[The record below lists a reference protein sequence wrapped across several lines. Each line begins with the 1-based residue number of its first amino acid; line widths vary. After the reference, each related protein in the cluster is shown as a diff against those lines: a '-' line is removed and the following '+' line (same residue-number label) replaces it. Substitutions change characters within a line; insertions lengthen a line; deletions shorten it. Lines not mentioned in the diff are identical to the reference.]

1 MAVHHGALDIQLMIV
16 GNSKVNR
23 CHICKYCYQY
33 DDAAFSCILDRLS
46 HSDVVSGTVIDH
58 ICLVRAKCFHQ
69 SFSEIFLFRVYADIN
84 AALFCFCKTEIADI
98 GDHNFGCAH
107 SLGSLCN
114 KVSDRTCADH
124 CDIHSLYIAHLLH
137 CMICN
142 SQRLDHSAFLIG
154 HLFRNRGNL
163 GCIYRKIFRSS
174 SCCLEAHN
182 LQFLTE
188 VILSMAAWIAM
199 SAVYLW
205 LDGNFLANLKPCH
218 IFSKFRD
225 LTGNLMSLCH
235 RIFGKRM
242 LAVVYMDVR
251 STDTN
256 VHDLNKNLVIFYLR
270 NRYLS
275 ENNLSWI
282 CHYLLNHCF
291 FLLADLYLPFIVTFI
306 NYFIKV
312 IIL

>member
-1 MAVHHGALDIQLMIV
+1 
-16 GNSKVNR
+16 
-23 CHICKYCYQY
+23 
-33 DDAAFSCILDRLS
+33 
-46 HSDVVSGTVIDH
+46 
-58 ICLVRAKCFHQ
+58 
-69 SFSEIFLFRVYADIN
+69 
-84 AALFCFCKTEIADI
+84 
-98 GDHNFGCAH
+98 
-107 SLGSLCN
+107 
-114 KVSDRTCADH
+114 
-124 CDIHSLYIAHLLH
+124 
-137 CMICN
+137 
-142 SQRLDHSAFLIG
+142 
-154 HLFRNRGNL
+154 
-163 GCIYRKIFRSS
+163 
-174 SCCLEAHN
+174 
-182 LQFLTE
+182 
-188 VILSMAAWIAM
+188 
-199 SAVYLW
+199 
-205 LDGNFLANLKPCH
+205 
-218 IFSKFRD
+218 
-225 LTGNLMSLCH
+225 MSLCH